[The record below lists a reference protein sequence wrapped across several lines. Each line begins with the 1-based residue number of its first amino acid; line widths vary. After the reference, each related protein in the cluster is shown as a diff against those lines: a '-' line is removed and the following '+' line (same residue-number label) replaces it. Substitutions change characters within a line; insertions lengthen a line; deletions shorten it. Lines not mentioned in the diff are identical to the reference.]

1 MISFLSF
8 ISELLPI
15 MFFLIFLKRNMETAL
30 WVIFVYSII
39 SFITEFCG
47 PLLKNYKEA
56 HFYIYSSFTIIEYS
70 LFSLFLYLQINSKL
84 FKRLILLGSVVFLI
98 LGFYNMVKMSNN
110 SFDSLPA
117 SIESVFVIFYSILL
131 LFESLNFSENSYIN
145 SSKTFWI
152 VIAILI
158 YLSATLILF
167 ISSTYLS
174 ENERRSYWPINSI
187 ANIVKNLLFSI
198 AFIKKTKSR
207 ETYLSKSLNIPEKQ
221 H

>member
-1 MISFLSF
+1 
-8 ISELLPI
+8 
-15 MFFLIFLKRNMETAL
+15 
-30 WVIFVYSII
+30 
-39 SFITEFCG
+39 
-47 PLLKNYKEA
+47 
-56 HFYIYSSFTIIEYS
+56 
-70 LFSLFLYLQINSKL
+70 
-84 FKRLILLGSVVFLI
+84 VVFLI